1 MSIGPLQ
8 LIVLG
13 VSHPDVDGGVRAE
26 LARLRAAEATR
37 LVDALVLTKD
47 TQGELEADQ
56 LAEAGIIAKLIGLD
70 ITDRKDD
77 DEASVV
83 TSPAVAELGESV
95 HAFDSEEEWDVVA
108 EMPNGSVA
116 LLLLFEHRWAVPLR
130 DAMTRA
136 GAVRI
141 ADGFVSPLDLADIGL
156 LAPREAQQQ
165 HAMETARSG

>member
-13 VSHPDVDGGVRAE
+13 VSHPDVDAGVRAE

-56 LAEAGIIAKLIGLD
+56 LAEADIIATLIGLD

-77 DEASVV
+77 DEASV
-83 TSPAVAELGESV
+83 TSPAVADLGESV

-130 DAMTRA
+130 EAMTRA